1 MSRAAGPA
9 ACAPN
14 PPCAMS
20 TTTTYFGLFAGAQE
34 AYHEWS
40 LRPAPASAVP
50 VLPATGTGKFAKSDA
65 EVPPGECAAM
75 YSPCR
80 IAQASLSLTLRTGLN
95 RSGCTDSPRR
105 IEIGRASCRERV

>member
-9 ACAPN
+9 AWTPN
-14 PPCAMS
+14 PPCAIS
-20 TTTTYFGLFAGAQE
+20 TTTTYLGLFAGAQE

-65 EVPPGECAAM
+65 EVPAGDRVARVGGDPLLLDDVRDLAA
-75 YSPCR
+75 
-80 IAQASLSLTLRTGLN
+80 
-95 RSGCTDSPRR
+95 
-105 IEIGRASCRERV
+105 GRAVDADARVQAEQ